1 SADEDIRSG
10 LSAARRDRSRR
21 PAPRGDALHRPG
33 GAPRRDHFSGSA
45 ASAIRW
51 GNFFAEDQTMTETHR
66 INSQLKRAQEGQ
78 TWHGPSLRELL
89 EGVTAEQ
96 AAARPIPNA
105 HSIWELVNH
114 IIAWE
119 QIARRRLEGE
129 ELADIPD
136 EINFPPVSETSGAA
150 WQATLQSLE
159 ASNRSLRDGIKKIDD
174 ARLEESASGA
184 SYSNY
189 FLLHGV
195 IQHDLYHAGQI
206 ALLKKAIR

>member
-1 SADEDIRSG
+1 
-10 LSAARRDRSRR
+10 
-21 PAPRGDALHRPG
+21 
-33 GAPRRDHFSGSA
+33 
-45 ASAIRW
+45 
-51 GNFFAEDQTMTETHR
+51 MTETHR
-66 INSQLKRAQEGQ
+66 INSQLKRAQEGEA
-78 TWHGPSLRELL
+78 WHGPSLRELL

-105 HSIWELVNH
+105 HCIWELVTH
-114 IIAWE
+114 VIAWE

-129 ELADIPD
+129 APTEIPD
-136 EINFPPVSETSGAA
+136 EINFPPVIDESETA

-159 ASNRSLRDGIKKIDD
+159 ASNRSLRESIKKIDD
-174 ARLEESASGA
+174 ARLEENATGV

-206 ALLKKAIR
+206 ALLKKAIQ

>member
-1 SADEDIRSG
+1 
-10 LSAARRDRSRR
+10 
-21 PAPRGDALHRPG
+21 
-33 GAPRRDHFSGSA
+33 
-45 ASAIRW
+45 
-51 GNFFAEDQTMTETHR
+51 MTETHR

-78 TWHGPSLRELL
+78 AWHGPSLRELL
-89 EGVTAEQ
+89 DGVTAEQ
-96 AAARPIPNA
+96 AAAKLIPNA

-129 ELADIPD
+129 GVIEIPD
-136 EINFPPVSETSGAA
+136 EVNFPPVNDASEAA
-150 WQATLQSLE
+150 WQSTLRSLE
-159 ASNRSLRDGIKKIDD
+159 ASHHSLRESIKKIDD
-174 ARLEESASGA
+174 AKLEEIAPGT
-184 SYSNY
+184 SYSIY